1 MASYNAGNRDN
12 HGKARPRQGSHRP
25 MMRAGRAA
33 VVAACVYVVAWSA
46 LLGNLAENLTARQ
59 EMVTAAVAVLGGGL
73 IWIAMRALIL
83 EQRLLARQEN
93 LEALEE
99 SRNFTRVL
107 MDNLPAAIWLKTRDH
122 RYVAGNLMWAE
133 FNPAGPDW
141 TGKTSDDLMGHT
153 DRELYE
159 SARATEFERS
169 DDIVIASGRQWE
181 HEYDES
187 DGDQHRTFRVMKI
200 PVFDPWGAVAS
211 VAGIGFDVTGQQK
224 AEKELK
230 QMRDWVISF
239 MSRSAEHAV
248 LLGTDR
254 AIKFVNMRV
263 CEFLGA
269 YPSELVGKDVADYVA
284 PPDRGQFVAFI
295 DHVINDGSAGVEDV
309 HVPDAAGTVQM
320 LEISGVLV
328 GTTKGP
334 PAIVLLGREAV
345 SRTR

>member
-1 MASYNAGNRDN
+1 
-12 HGKARPRQGSHRP
+12 

-33 VVAACVYVVAWSA
+33 TVAACAYVVAWSA
-46 LLGNLAENLTARQ
+46 LLGNLADNLTAGQ
-59 EMVTAAVAVLGGGL
+59 EVATATVAVLGGGL
-73 IWIAMRALIL
+73 IWVAMRALIL

-99 SRNFTRVL
+99 SRNFARVL

-159 SARATEFERS
+159 SARATEFERG

-181 HEYDES
+181 HEYDERE
-187 DGDQHRTFRVMKI
+187 GDQHRTFRVVKI

-224 AEKELK
+224 AEKELE
-230 QMRDWVISF
+230 QIRDWVVSF
-239 MSRSAEHAV
+239 MGRSAEHAC

-254 AIKFVNMRV
+254 AIKFVNTRM

-269 YPSELVGKDVADYVA
+269 YPSELLGKDVADYIE
-284 PPDRGQFVAFI
+284 PPDRGQFIAFVNR
-295 DHVINDGSAGVEDV
+295 VIKDGSAGYLRVRI
-309 HVPDAAGTVQM
+309 PNAAGTGKL
-320 LEISGVLV
+320 LELSGVRV
-328 GTTKGP
+328 GADKGSP
-334 PAIVLLGREAV
+334 VVIMLGRETAED
-345 SRTR
+345 S